1 MNPRAPSSALATL
14 GALQPGALRF
24 IKSLCPL
31 VSVSN
36 LYLCSSIAYEFCLK
50 AVRRREISRKD
61 ALYVSIMGK
70 TTKHNREN

>member
-36 LYLCSSIAYEFCLK
+36 L
-50 AVRRREISRKD
+50 
-61 ALYVSIMGK
+61 LYTPRIVIDIIYIIIMI
-70 TTKHNREN
+70 